1 MKIIYMGTPDF
12 SVGPLEALL
21 LAGHEIVLV
30 VTQPDKPKG
39 RGKEMQ
45 MTPVKE
51 CAIRHQISVFQ
62 PVRIRE
68 AENVEYLKT
77 FQTDAFVVAAFGQI
91 LSQEILDI
99 PRLGCFNIHASLL
112 PKYRGAAP
120 IQWVIID
127 GEKETGVTIMKMD
140 AGLDTGDM
148 VAKSVVEISETD
160 TGETLH
166 DKLSEAGSKLIVDT
180 LPTIED
186 NTASYTPQDNSES
199 CYAKRLTKSLGFID
213 WNKSAIEIERLI
225 RGLNSWPS
233 AYTYFKGK
241 TCKIWSAQAIE
252 EKVSGEVG
260 SISHVEK
267 DIIYINTGKGLLAV
281 KELQLEGKKRL
292 SAKEFMLG
300 HSCEAGMK
308 FSKES

>member
-51 CAIRHQISVFQ
+51 CAIRHQIPVFQ